1 MTEGAAGTSHA
12 EPPFAD
18 ALGPTSRRIGRSRDK
33 CAQRRPVVTNMVA
46 MSLDWSAPLGSNK
59 EGSILGEALYWMAEK
74 LAWGYEDVEPDPD
87 EAFKL
92 FRQSADLG
100 FSDALIRIGQL
111 QQQGKGTARDPSAAL
126 QSYLAAAKAGN
137 FVALAFLA
145 KLLSQSSQL
154 ERADA
159 LWGRFFA
166 ELKANPEHAFV
177 VAGRGELLHDYIF
190 TQLQLGFEP
199 EHIEV
204 LRRHR
209 VEIAGHHQ
217 QLLEHAPADRL
228 DRLGGAMKWIE
239 MNLGPWPI

>member
-1 MTEGAAGTSHA
+1 M
-12 EPPFAD
+12 
-18 ALGPTSRRIGRSRDK
+18 RSG
-33 CAQRRPVVTNMVA
+33 
-46 MSLDWSAPLGSNK
+46 WSSPLGSNRD
-59 EGSILGEALYWMAEK
+59 GLPLGEAFYWMAEK
-74 LAWGYEDVEPDPD
+74 LTRGYEDVEPDPA
-87 EAFKL
+87 EALKL

-111 QQQGKGTARDPSAAL
+111 QERGKGTARDPGAAL

-145 KLLSQSSQL
+145 KLLSHSSQL

-159 LWGRFFA
+159 LWDRFFEKLEA
-166 ELKANPEHAFV
+166 APQHAFN
-177 VAGRGELLHDYIF
+177 VAGRGELLHDYIT

-199 EHIEV
+199 SHMEV

-217 QLLEHAPADRL
+217 LLLEHAPVDRL
-228 DRLGGAMKWIE
+228 DRLGAVMKWME
-239 MNLGPWPI
+239 LNLGPWSV